1 MEKNKR
7 FEPARLVALSAALL
21 AKAGLDEH
29 DALTIAQDLVEA
41 DLRGLSSHGI
51 SRIPMY
57 LERLE
62 RGLVNRKPTIR
73 VEKRSVSSLL
83 VDGDNGMG
91 FLVAHR
97 AVEEGCAL
105 AEQTGIALVG
115 VKHSTHFGMS
125 ALYVNQALAQGFN
138 SLIFTNSSPAIAAWG
153 GRTPFLGAAPLAA
166 GMVGGHS
173 SPPYVLDMAMTVI
186 ARGKIRVAMINGD
199 EIPLGLALDQEGNPT
214 TDAKKAFEGVCL
226 PFGGVK
232 GSSLSMLMD
241 LVCGLYTGAGF
252 GGEVKSLYYDHSG
265 PQDVG
270 HFFVFMRPD
279 LFLSVDEYRSRMDTF
294 YQRLKELPTAAGVDE
309 ILMPGEPERRTTEE
323 NRERGVAV
331 SDQILETLAS
341 TGKAYGVEISQFLS

>member
-7 FEPARLVALSAALL
+7 FEPGRLTAFSAALL
-21 AKAGLDEH
+21 AKAGLDES
-29 DALTIAQDLVEA
+29 DASTIAQDLVEA
-41 DLRGLSSHGI
+41 DLRGLSSHGV

-57 LERLE
+57 LERLG
-62 RGLVNRKPTIR
+62 RGLVTRKPNIR
-73 VEKRSVSSLL
+73 VEKRSVCSLL

-105 AEQTGIALVG
+105 AAQTGIALVG

-125 ALYVNQALAQGFN
+125 ALYVNQALEQGFN

-232 GSSLSMLMD
+232 GSALSMLMD

-279 LFLSVDEYRSRMDTF
+279 LFLSLDEYKSRMDTF

-309 ILMPGEPERRTTEE
+309 ILMPGEPERRTAEG

-331 SDQILETLAS
+331 SEQILETLAS
-341 TGKAYGVEISQFLS
+341 TAKAYGVEISQFLS